1 MPTLLVIADLGHA
14 SPRFPGICQEL
25 GRMGWEI
32 DLITPRMND
41 YQKNCFLFNESR
53 TWNLI
58 ETPYY
63 LMRYKRYANSTIPK
77 KALIKLLFELTNA
90 FRQIQRRVAHISQE
104 DFGFSDHAAW
114 EKHVNRVLF
123 KLADSKK
130 YDLVLSSS
138 SPFTAHMVGR
148 NIASNLDVPWVADY
162 RDLYSLNHTNP
173 LNVSSV
179 DFEASII
186 ESASALITVSAGFAK
201 SQREIYSGEI
211 IVVNNGFK
219 ELKPRKE
226 IIIDGPVKILYSG
239 TIENGFQ
246 NLELFL
252 DSLEELNSSQIK
264 AEVTFLGSSCSDVR
278 RFYSDNSQRLPK
290 FIHLNGN
297 VSREESLSQQRSSD
311 LLLYFEWGN
320 PEIDGV
326 LLTKLYEYIASG
338 SAILRVGAAIN
349 DEAAGIFKNIGYP
362 ASLSTK
368 KQIVDWLSEVIHRKT
383 ISTIRNDVAASYF
396 SYASIASR
404 LDKDLRRLIGE
415 SSAKK
420 KVGV

>member
-41 YQKNCFLFNESR
+41 YQKRSFLFNESR
-53 TWNLI
+53 TWNLV

-63 LMRYKRYANSTIPK
+63 LMRYKRYANSTFLK
-77 KALIKLLFELTNA
+77 KALIKLLYKLTNVC
-90 FRQIQRRVAHISQE
+90 RQIQRRVAHISQE

-114 EKHVNRVLF
+114 EKHVNRILS
-123 KLADSKK
+123 KLVDSKK
-130 YDLVLSSS
+130 YDLLLSSS
-138 SPFTAHMVGR
+138 SPFTTHMVAR
-148 NIASNLDVPWVADY
+148 NIASSLNVPWVADY

-173 LNVSSV
+173 LDASSV

-186 ESASALITVSAGFAK
+186 ESANALITVSAGFAK
-201 SQREIYSGEI
+201 LQREIYSGEI

-219 ELKPRKE
+219 ELKSRKE
-226 IIIDGPVKILYSG
+226 LTIDKPLKILYSG

-252 DSLEELNSSQIK
+252 DSMEELNSSQTE
-264 AEVTFLGSSCSDVR
+264 AEVTFLGSSCFDVR
-278 RFYSDNSQRLPK
+278 KFYLDNSRKLPT

-297 VSREESLSQQRSSD
+297 VSREESLSQQRSAD

-320 PEIDGV
+320 PQIDGV
-326 LLTKLYEYIASG
+326 LLTKLYEYVASG
-338 SAILRVGAAIN
+338 SAILRVGAATN
-349 DEAAGIFKNIGYP
+349 DEAAGIFKSIGYRE
-362 ASLSTK
+362 SLSTK
-368 KQIVDWLSEVIHRKT
+368 KQIIEWLSEVIHRKK
-383 ISTIRNDVAASYF
+383 ISTVRNDAAASYY
-396 SYASIASR
+396 SYASIAAR
-404 LDKDLRRLIGE
+404 LDKDLRRIIGE
-415 SSAKK
+415 STAEK
-420 KVGV
+420 KVGF

>member
-25 GRMGWEI
+25 CPMGWEI
-32 DLITPRMND
+32 DLITPRMSD
-41 YQKNCFLFNESR
+41 YQKRSFLFNESR
-53 TWNLI
+53 TWNLV

-63 LMRYKRYANSTIPK
+63 LMRYKRYANSSIIK
-77 KALIKLLFELTNA
+77 KALSKLLFKLTNVY
-90 FRQIQRRVAHISQE
+90 RQIRRRIAHNSQE

-114 EKHVNRVLF
+114 EKHVNRVVS
-123 KLADSKK
+123 KLLDSKK
-130 YDLVLSSS
+130 YDLLLSSS
-138 SPFTAHMVGR
+138 SPFTAHIIGR
-148 NIASNLDVPWVADY
+148 NIASNLNVPWVADY

-173 LNVSSV
+173 LDVSSV

-186 ESASALITVSAGFAK
+186 ESANALITVSAGFAK

-219 ELKPRKE
+219 ELRPRKE
-226 IIIDGPVKILYSG
+226 LIIDGPVKILYSG

-252 DSLEELNSSQIK
+252 DSMEELNSSQIE

-278 RFYSDNSQRLPK
+278 TFYSDNSRKLPM

-297 VSREESLSQQRSSD
+297 VSREESLSQQRSAD
-311 LLLYFEWGN
+311 LLLYFEWGK

-326 LLTKLYEYIASG
+326 LLTKLYEYVASG
-338 SAILRVGAAIN
+338 SAILRVGAATN

-362 ASLSTK
+362 ESLSTK
-368 KQIVDWLSEVIHRKT
+368 KQIVDWLSDVIHRKS
-383 ISTIRNDVAASYF
+383 ISTMRNDVAASYY
-396 SYASIASR
+396 SYASIALR
-404 LDKDLRRLIGE
+404 LDKDLRRIIGGSPAE
-415 SSAKK
+415 K